1 MALYRFLYKESSTAV
16 FCMKTKIAR

>member
-1 MALYRFLYKESSTAV
+1 MALYQFLYKESSTAV